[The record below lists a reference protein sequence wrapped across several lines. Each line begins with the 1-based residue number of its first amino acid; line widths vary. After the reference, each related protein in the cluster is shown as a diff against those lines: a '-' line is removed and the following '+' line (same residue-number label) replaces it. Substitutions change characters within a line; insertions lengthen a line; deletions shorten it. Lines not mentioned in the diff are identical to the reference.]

1 VIQKARRIL
10 KAHGYQMHRRRKLSI
25 RRQHQQQVV
34 TGLVVNE
41 DVNLPRWRRRQLR
54 AVRHRLKTGRE
65 ATMSP
70 AQLQGW
76 DALQSMIHTQ
86 IEVWLHTDDQNTG
99 ADALH

>member
-1 VIQKARRIL
+1 M
-10 KAHGYQMHRRRKLSI
+10 HGRRKLNI

-41 DVNLPRWRRRQLR
+41 GVNLPRWRRRQLR

-65 ATMSP
+65 ATMSR

-76 DALQSMIHTQ
+76 DALESMIRTQ
-86 IEVWLHTDDQNTG
+86 AEVWLQSDDQVNG
-99 ADALH
+99 VDA